1 MNAIRKTKIS
11 NREKLELFKDM
22 GGDAAAQ
29 ITAAIFYVLL
39 QMGWRKWW
47 IQRLYDN
54 LLSFLQRKVFD
65 KKALGIDVIEYV
77 KQETGIDCMTIR
89 DVMEFGLDDE

>member
-11 NREKLELFKDM
+11 NREKLELFKVM

-29 ITAAIFYVLL
+29 ITAAIFYVLIE
-39 QMGWRKWW
+39 MGWRKWW
-47 IQRLYDN
+47 INLLYDN
-54 LLSFLQRKVFD
+54 LLAFLQRKVFD

-77 KQETGIDCMTIR
+77 KRETGIDCMEIR
-89 DVMEFGLDDE
+89 NAMEFGLDE

>member
-1 MNAIRKTKIS
+1 MNAIRKAKIS
-11 NREKLELFKDM
+11 NREKLELFKVM

-54 LLSFLQRKVFD
+54 LLEFLQRKVFD

-77 KQETGIDCMTIR
+77 KQKTGVDCMTIR
-89 DVMEFGLDDE
+89 DVMEFDIE